1 MLRLPLRT
9 VPVAVS
15 YLITGDTVRM
25 GLIMAASIVSALPIM
40 ILYFI
45 AQRFVVQG
53 LGAGGVKA

>member
-1 MLRLPLRT
+1 MCIRDR
-9 VPVAVS
+9 S